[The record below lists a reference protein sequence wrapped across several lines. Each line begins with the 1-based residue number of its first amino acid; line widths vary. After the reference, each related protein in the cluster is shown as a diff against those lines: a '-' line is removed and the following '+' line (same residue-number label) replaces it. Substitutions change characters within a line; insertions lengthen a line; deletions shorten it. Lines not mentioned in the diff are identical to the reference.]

1 MRRPADRAVLLPAT
15 GRRRRRRARGRLSRA
30 IWIASA
36 VLVGGL
42 AAIALDDSAWLE
54 ELVDGP
60 ETRPASVEAPSAP
73 YGPGNLGLPP
83 PDGTS
88 RPPPPP

>member
-1 MRRPADRAVLLPAT
+1 MRRPDDRAVLLPTT
-15 GRRRRRRARGRLSRA
+15 GRRRRRRTRGRLSRA

-42 AAIALDDSAWLE
+42 AAIALEDSAWLE

-60 ETRPASVEAPSAP
+60 DPHRASEEAPSGP
-73 YGPGNLGLPP
+73 YGPGKLGLPP